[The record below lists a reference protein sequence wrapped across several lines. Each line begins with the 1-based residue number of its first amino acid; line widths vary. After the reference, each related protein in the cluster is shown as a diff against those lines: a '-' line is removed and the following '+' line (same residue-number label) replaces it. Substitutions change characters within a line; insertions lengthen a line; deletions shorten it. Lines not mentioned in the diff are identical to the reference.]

1 MPFGLSNAPAAFQQF
16 MNDIFSDLLNM
27 SVVIYLDNILIY
39 SNNMSK
45 HKQHVKEVLQRLRKH
60 SLYANADKCEFHK
73 TTMEYLGYILTP
85 DGLLMDKTKVQT
97 IVNWPEPRK
106 VKDVQSFL
114 GFANFYCRFIHGY
127 SDIVIPLTCLTR
139 KNSPWKFDSK
149 CHAAFEKLK
158 EEFTH
163 APVLTHWVPDAK
175 IVVETDASDYAL
187 AAILSTYTPDGELH
201 PIAFHSHSFNP
212 TELNYDTHDKE
223 LLAIFEAFKH
233 WRQYLEGSGTPIDV
247 SLTTKI
253 WNISQLLNSLPDAKL
268 DGLNSCPNSTWSSVS
283 DQEN

>member
-1 MPFGLSNAPAAFQQF
+1 MTS
-16 MNDIFSDLLNM
+16 S
-27 SVVIYLDNILIY
+27 VIYSTCQSSSTLTTFLSIPTTCP
-39 SNNMSK
+39 K

-233 WRQYLEGSGTPIDV
+233 WRQISGR
-247 SLTTKI
+247 
-253 WNISQLLNSLPDAKL
+253 
-268 DGLNSCPNSTWSSVS
+268 
-283 DQEN
+283 

>member
-1 MPFGLSNAPAAFQQF
+1 LA
-16 MNDIFSDLLNM
+16 
-27 SVVIYLDNILIY
+27 
-39 SNNMSK
+39 
-45 HKQHVKEVLQRLRKH
+45 R
-60 SLYANADKCEFHK
+60 
-73 TTMEYLGYILTP
+73 TT
-85 DGLLMDKTKVQT
+85 Q
-97 IVNWPEPRK
+97 

-114 GFANFYCRFIHGY
+114 GFANFYHRFIHGY
-127 SDIVIPLTCLTR
+127 SDIVIPLTHLTR

-149 CHAAFEKLK
+149 CRAAFKKLK

-212 TELNYDTHDKE
+212 AELNYDTHNKE

-233 WRQYLEGSGTPIDV
+233 VVTDHKNLEYFT
-247 SLTTKI
+247 TTKLLTRCQAR
-253 WNISQLLNSLPDAKL
+253 WSEFLSQFNMVIRFRPGKLGAKL
-268 DGLNSCPNSTWSSVS
+268 DALTR
-283 DQEN
+283 